1 MIQLLLSWFGARA
14 VVILVTVVVFL
25 VALLLTF
32 LLHRLYFIILPQWA
46 VKKYQRANPERLR
59 RYLEFV
65 VATPSLVGPV
75 VKLVVRGKL
84 VGIYLPQGRHAEAA
98 AHCRAKLA
106 SLEWARGRHKLDFPA
121 LEADARRRLADCLDG
136 LGQTQEA
143 EHERRLAEACV
154 ERAPGDTVR
163 HLTQGTLLGRQH
175 RYAEACT
182 AFEQALSYTSESD
195 RPVRIECMSHLVLAC
210 FNAGRPVECL
220 KWAEQMIALGAEGLH
235 LRVAHQMASVACGN
249 FGRLDESEGHCR
261 RAYEVAAALGD
272 AGVMGE
278 ILSNLASIQ
287 SKRGKL
293 AEAYEACAKAAA
305 MDPKAER
312 MALGEQSQILR
323 AWGRYDEAIELLNR
337 YDKTP
342 KLVIPAY
349 ERRIRAVFALDTS
362 RIEAECGRADDAW
375 THIQEAKAVLAN
387 DAKLG
392 LKCEGAEAW
401 VFAARGLAEESRR
414 VAGEVEARLIDFE
427 KDPSTCRGVMYD
439 LGMAACTRGDHEAG
453 EKCFSRYLEL
463 SPDPVHQP
471 TALYFRGECRR
482 QRGDTAGALADFRAA
497 VAMNIDSHYA
507 RLASRGLGE
516 MVGTQ
521 A

>member
-1 MIQLLLSWFGARA
+1 MIRTLLSWFGTRV
-14 VVILVTVVVFL
+14 VVILLTVVVFL
-25 VALLLTF
+25 VALLLIF
-32 LLHRLYFIILPQWA
+32 LWHRLYFLILPHWA
-46 VKKYQRANPERLR
+46 VKKFKRGDPERLR

-65 VATPSLVGPV
+65 TATPSLIGPTD
-75 VKLVVRGKL
+75 KLFVRGAL
-84 VGIYLPQGRHAEAA
+84 IGIYLPQGRHAEAA

-106 SLEWARGRHKLDFPA
+106 SLDWARGRHKLDFAA

-143 EHERRLAEACV
+143 ERERRLAEACV
-154 ERAPGDTVR
+154 ERAPGDAVR
-163 HLTQGTLLGRQH
+163 HLTQGTLLERQH

-182 AFEQALSYTSESD
+182 AFEQALSYTPESD
-195 RPVRIECMSHLVLAC
+195 RQVRIECMSHLLLAS
-210 FNAGRPVECL
+210 FNAGRPAECL
-220 KWAEQMIALGAEGLH
+220 RWAEQVIALGAEGIH
-235 LRVAHQMASVACGN
+235 LRGAHRMASVACGN
-249 FGRLDESEGHCR
+249 LGRLDESEDHCR

-278 ILSNLASIQ
+278 ILSNLANIQ

-305 MDPKAER
+305 TGPKAER
-312 MALGEQSQILR
+312 MAHAVQSQILR
-323 AWGRYDEAIELLNR
+323 AWGRYDDALELMNR
-337 YDKTP
+337 YDETP
-342 KLVIPAY
+342 KLVIPAH

-375 THIQEAKAVLAN
+375 VHIQEAKAVLAN

-392 LKCEGAEAW
+392 LKCEGAVAW
-401 VFAARGLAEESRR
+401 VFAARRLADESRR
-414 VAGEVEARLIDFE
+414 VAGEVEARLVDFE
-427 KDPSTCRGVMYD
+427 RDPSTCRGVMYD

-453 EKCFSRYLEL
+453 ERCFSRYLEL
-463 SPDPVHQP
+463 SPDPVHHP

-482 QRGDTAGALADFRAA
+482 QRGDAAGALADFRAA

-507 RLASRGLGE
+507 QLARRGLDE

>member
-1 MIQLLLSWFGARA
+1 MIRLLQAW
-14 VVILVTVVVFL
+14 VTLVAVVVFL
-25 VALLLTF
+25 VAVVLTF
-32 LLHRLYFIILPQWA
+32 LLHRLYFVTLPQWA
-46 VKKYQRANPERLR
+46 VKKYKRPDPERLR

-65 VATPSLVGPV
+65 AATPSLIGPV
-75 VKLVVRGKL
+75 EKLFVRGAL

-106 SLEWARGRHKLDFPA
+106 SLEWARGRHKLDFAA
-121 LEADARRRLADCLDG
+121 LEADSRRRLADCLDG

-143 EHERRLAEACV
+143 ERERKLAEACV
-154 ERAPGDTVR
+154 ERAPGDAVR
-163 HLTQGTLLGRQH
+163 HLTQGTLLERQH

-195 RPVRIECMSHLVLAC
+195 RPVRIECMSHLLLAS

-220 KWAEQMIALGAEGLH
+220 RWAEQVIALGAEGIH
-235 LRVAHQMASVACGN
+235 LRGAHRMASVACGN
-249 FGRLDESEGHCR
+249 LGRLDESEEHCR
-261 RAYEVAAALGD
+261 RAYDVAAGLGD

-278 ILSNLASIQ
+278 ILGSLAGIQ
-287 SKRGKL
+287 HKRGKL
-293 AEAYEACAKAAA
+293 AEADEACVRAAA

-312 MALGEQSQILR
+312 MAIAIRSQILR
-323 AWGRYDEAIELLNR
+323 GWGRFDEALELLR
-337 YDKTP
+337 RHDETP
-342 KLVIPAY
+342 KLVIPAH
-349 ERRIRAVFALDTS
+349 ERRIRAVVALDTS

-375 THIQEAKAVLAN
+375 VHIQEAKDVLAN

-392 LKCEGAEAW
+392 LKCEGAAAW
-401 VFAARGLAEESRR
+401 VFAARGLTDESRR
-414 VAGEVEARLIDFE
+414 VAGEVEAQLIDFE
-427 KDPSTCRGVMYD
+427 QDPSMGRGIMYD

-482 QRGDTAGALADFRAA
+482 QRGDTSGALTDFRAA
-497 VAMNIDSHYA
+497 VTMNIDSHYA
-507 RLASRGLGE
+507 RLARRALAE
-516 MVGTQ
+516 MVGTLV
-521 A
+521 